1 MLFIL
6 GSCFGSFL
14 CCQARR
20 MHLKTTP
27 SKKTKNAT
35 LGSRSVC
42 LNCAHQLKWY
52 ENIPIIS
59 WLILRGKC
67 KNCHRKIG
75 IAEFLSELGV
85 GLAFLAIGT
94 TIDITS
100 GDFLTWAVFVLTLI
114 TLLPLSFL
122 AIYDGIYG
130 ELPTKYLILSIIC
143 AVVLLILK
151 ECLIYSTDL
160 FTSALIYNPILS
172 VIILGGLYLSL
183 YKISRGKWVGDG
195 DWILGTAIA
204 IALYD
209 PWLSLITLF
218 VANLLASLVMAPFIR
233 KNKQKKIYFGPFLVI
248 AFVITLTFSD
258 IFYYIIGL

>member
-1 MLFIL
+1 MQTAFLIMLFIL

-59 WLILRGKC
+59 WLVLRGKC

-130 ELPTKYLILSIIC
+130 ELPTTYAQWYSLFLKNALFIPQIC
-143 AVVLLILK
+143 
-151 ECLIYSTDL
+151 SRQPL
-160 FTSALIYNPILS
+160 FTTQFYRLS
-172 VIILGGLYLSL
+172 SSEDYTYHYTRYHGVNG
-183 YKISRGKWVGDG
+183 
-195 DWILGTAIA
+195 
-204 IALYD
+204 
-209 PWLSLITLF
+209 
-218 VANLLASLVMAPFIR
+218 
-233 KNKQKKIYFGPFLVI
+233 
-248 AFVITLTFSD
+248 
-258 IFYYIIGL
+258 